1 MFLQAGCPSCCPTN
15 SVKALKANFLDMMP
29 AVSRHQTKLHRQ
41 MQKHRKT
48 HQERCMEVQL
58 EQQPS
63 LPLTTSNKII
73 NNRHDIKKMFYKT
86 AAS

>member
-1 MFLQAGCPSCCPTN
+1 
-15 SVKALKANFLDMMP
+15 
-29 AVSRHQTKLHRQ
+29 
-41 MQKHRKT
+41 
-48 HQERCMEVQL
+48 MEVQL

-73 NNRHDIKKMFYKT
+73 NNWHDIKKMFYKT